1 MKCLILGFLCLI
13 LAIGSVYAADYSPK
27 THFYLVEYLKPTKG
41 ANTVSVVNLVFN
53 RALDAQTAERLL
65 REEIQRAI
73 TMFPPTGTVM
83 AYAWT
88 QTDPAP
94 GSEKAVSLADGSGFL
109 IFSPDFKR
117 IQTEKEYDAAKVK
130 PPEKGRGLHVQI
142 SAELEKGSDGR
153 VRISATTNLPDGM
166 ALMLDLRGVG
176 YAYFAQDKV
185 EVAKGRFVSNWFSDK
200 GRPLR
205 RGTYE
210 ISISSPLPD
219 LQPQQVRTVIGR
231 KGENLEGPVKTWMGS
246 KMVDLTF
253 KKDLW

>member
-1 MKCLILGFLCLI
+1 MKCLMPGFLCLI

-41 ANTVSVVNLVFN
+41 ANTVSVVNFVFN
-53 RALDAQTAERLL
+53 RTLDAQTAERLL

-88 QTDPAP
+88 QTDTD
-94 GSEKAVSLADGSGFL
+94 SEKAISLADGSGFL
-109 IFSPDFKR
+109 IVSPEFKR

-130 PPEKGRGLHVQI
+130 PPEKGRGLRVQI

-176 YAYFAQDKV
+176 YAYFAQDKI
-185 EVAKGRFVSNWFSDK
+185 EVAQGRFVSNWFSDK

-219 LQPQQVRTVIGR
+219 LQPQQVRTVIG
-231 KGENLEGPVKTWMGS
+231 KEGENLEGPVKTWMGS
-246 KMVDLTF
+246 KMVDLTV
-253 KKDLW
+253 KKDLR